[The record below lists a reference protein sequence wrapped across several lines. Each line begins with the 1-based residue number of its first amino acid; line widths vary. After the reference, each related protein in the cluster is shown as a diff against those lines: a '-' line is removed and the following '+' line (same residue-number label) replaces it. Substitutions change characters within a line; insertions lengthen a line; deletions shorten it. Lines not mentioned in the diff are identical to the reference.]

1 MSGATRSLP
10 VLLLQNTVSVFL
22 AVIAVRANPA
32 MGLELYLDLLSQPCR
47 AVFIFAKKN
56 GIPFQLRTVHIL
68 KGQNCSKEFLQINS
82 LQKVPVLKDG
92 DFILTESSAILI
104 YLSCKY
110 QVADHWYPSDLQT
123 RSQIQE
129 YLGWHA
135 YNIRSI
141 FGVTLWSRVLAPL
154 IGIQV
159 PEEKVKRN
167 RTYMDHALQQLE
179 SKFLGDKPF
188 LVGQQVSLA
197 DLMLLEELIQVGDR
211 PVEQWLRAELFLLPL
226 PQVRNNMDWG
236 KPGFA
241 QNHREGLWLYW
252 DQNLTFCF
260 LLGGVTLAVVRPWG
274 SLH

>member
-56 GIPFQLRTVHIL
+56 GIPFQLRTVHIF

-82 LQKVPVLKDG
+82 LQRVPVLKDG

-135 YNIRSI
+135 DNIRSI
-141 FGVTLWSRVLAPL
+141 FGVPLWIR
-154 IGIQV
+154 V
-159 PEEKVKRN
+159 PEEKVNRN

-197 DLMLLEELIQVGDR
+197 DLMLLEELIQPVAVGYDVFVGR
-211 PVEQWLRAELFLLPL
+211 PRLAAWRGRIEAFLDTELWQEAHGVIFNILEQMAKKTLPVPPPETQKYMLLRISKIP
-226 PQVRNNMDWG
+226 
-236 KPGFA
+236 
-241 QNHREGLWLYW
+241 
-252 DQNLTFCF
+252 
-260 LLGGVTLAVVRPWG
+260 
-274 SLH
+274 

>member
-135 YNIRSI
+135 DNIRSI
-141 FGVTLWSRVLAPL
+141 FGVTLWIRVLAPL

-159 PEEKVKRN
+159 PEEKVNRN

-197 DLMLLEELIQVGDR
+197 DLMLLEELIQPVAVGYDVFVGR
-211 PVEQWLRAELFLLPL
+211 PRLAAWRGRIEAFLDTELWQEAHGPIFNILEQMAKKTLPVPPPETQKNMLFRISKIP
-226 PQVRNNMDWG
+226 
-236 KPGFA
+236 
-241 QNHREGLWLYW
+241 
-252 DQNLTFCF
+252 
-260 LLGGVTLAVVRPWG
+260 
-274 SLH
+274 

>member
-10 VLLLQNTVSVFL
+10 VLLLQNTVSAFL

-32 MGLELYLDLLSQPCR
+32 MGLKLYLDLLSQPCR

-56 GIPFQLRTVHIL
+56 GIPFQLRTVQFL

-82 LQKVPVLKDG
+82 LQKLPVLKDG

-123 RSQIQE
+123 RSQIHE

-135 YNIRSI
+135 DNIRNI
-141 FGVTLWSRVLAPL
+141 FGVTLWIRVLAPL
-154 IGIQV
+154 IGTQV

-167 RTYMDHALQQLE
+167 RTYMDHALQQLQ

-197 DLMLLEELIQVGDR
+197 DLMLLEELIQPVALGYDVFVGR
-211 PVEQWLRAELFLLPL
+211 PRLAAWRGCMEASLGTELWQEAHGPIFNILEQMTKKTLPVPPPESQTNMLFRISKIP
-226 PQVRNNMDWG
+226 
-236 KPGFA
+236 
-241 QNHREGLWLYW
+241 
-252 DQNLTFCF
+252 
-260 LLGGVTLAVVRPWG
+260 
-274 SLH
+274 

>member
-1 MSGATRSLP
+1 
-10 VLLLQNTVSVFL
+10 
-22 AVIAVRANPA
+22 

-56 GIPFQLRTVHIL
+56 GIPFQLRTVQLL

-123 RSQIQE
+123 RSQIHE

-135 YNIRSI
+135 DNIRSI
-141 FGVTLWSRVLAPL
+141 FGVTLWIRVLAPL

-167 RTYMDHALQQLE
+167 RTYMDHALQRLE

-188 LVGQQVSLA
+188 LVGQQPVALGYDVFVGRPRLA
-197 DLMLLEELIQVGDR
+197 AWRGHIEAFLDTELWQEAHGPIFNILEQMTKKTLPVPPPESQKNMLFRISKI
-211 PVEQWLRAELFLLPL
+211 P
-226 PQVRNNMDWG
+226 
-236 KPGFA
+236 
-241 QNHREGLWLYW
+241 
-252 DQNLTFCF
+252 
-260 LLGGVTLAVVRPWG
+260 
-274 SLH
+274 